1 MKALAVILTIVLVLF
16 TVYQGYLLVKK
27 IQLKKKCKGNSNSD
41 STSNQIDKENS
52 NKEVEQ

>member
-1 MKALAVILTIVLVLF
+1 MKALAIIILIVLVLF
-16 TVYQGYLLVKK
+16 TIYQGYLLVKK